1 MLILAKPPDRE
12 LDKKSISKDP
22 NMSIT
27 RNMNT
32 SQCGDFDFIDEN
44 NSKFGELVEKDIF
57 APGFDNFSSSWSP
70 GGFEDQS
77 ERGDNDCARPRHSMS
92 INDDPSLVSFVNST
106 IKGMDDDPDFEIVFH
121 NEPLTKMFQQKGLK
135 ELHDLLDRRLFVN
148 EDLVKPISL
157 RQVACNRYSDAIL
170 SQIYKMDLSLD
181 IDKEAK
187 TASTIIK
194 NTNTASPIADLLKL
208 ITF

>member
-57 APGFDNFSSSWSP
+57 APGFD
-70 GGFEDQS
+70 
-77 ERGDNDCARPRHSMS
+77 
-92 INDDPSLVSFVNST
+92 
-106 IKGMDDDPDFEIVFH
+106 
-121 NEPLTKMFQQKGLK
+121 
-135 ELHDLLDRRLFVN
+135 
-148 EDLVKPISL
+148 
-157 RQVACNRYSDAIL
+157 
-170 SQIYKMDLSLD
+170 
-181 IDKEAK
+181 
-187 TASTIIK
+187 
-194 NTNTASPIADLLKL
+194 
-208 ITF
+208 